1 MAQKCVSKRFM
12 SNGLRPSA
20 LSWSHC
26 QPVYQMPPNARPT
39 LACLV
44 RSRCLNGCHWDP
56 RDHLASR
63 RRIRKLEKNGCISC
77 VSAHILWVSSGK
89 WPIDIYKSKS
99 NLPCDAGNHFVF
111 PGSAVL
117 SSHVRQQSLWG
128 KTPLIMLRGSK
139 SAMGMVAAY
148 QWQITW
154 ACVRLLPS
162 APPPIVWTKQF
173 RYSDTWQLT
182 SGVADL
188 QLLAQE

>member
-1 MAQKCVSKRFM
+1 M

-20 LSWSHC
+20 RSWFHC

-99 NLPCDAGNHFVF
+99 NLPCDAGNHFVWSRKRGAIF
-111 PGSAVL
+111 TCGVTIIVRWDTTHHVTRVQICNGNGRSISVTDYVSLCETFAIGSSPNCLDQTVPLLWHMAVDK
-117 SSHVRQQSLWG
+117 WCG
-128 KTPLIMLRGSK
+128 WFTTPSPRIN
-139 SAMGMVAAY
+139 
-148 QWQITW
+148 
-154 ACVRLLPS
+154 
-162 APPPIVWTKQF
+162 
-173 RYSDTWQLT
+173 
-182 SGVADL
+182 
-188 QLLAQE
+188 QE